1 MDLLSSLSRAVVDLS
16 REEVVR
22 LSERAIEEGIPADQ
36 AITEG
41 LAGGMRIVGEKF
53 TAKEFFVP
61 EVLAAGRA
69 LYAGMDVLAPHVT
82 RAGDQR
88 GTAVLGVVAGDYHDI
103 GKNIVKLMLSAAGVR
118 VIDLGKNVPVD
129 RLLAAVEEEAA
140 DVVGLSTLMTTTL
153 VTMAEQVDALKQAG
167 IGAVLVGGAPVTES
181 FAKEI
186 GADGTADD
194 AGGAV
199 ELFLRTMDQVR
210 G

>member
-1 MDLLSSLSRAVVDLS
+1 MDLLKSLSRAVVDLR

-22 LSERAIEEGIPADQ
+22 LSERAITEGIPADQ

-41 LAGGMRIVGEKF
+41 LADGMRLVGEKF
-53 TAKEFFVP
+53 TAKEYFVP

-69 LYAGMDVLAPHVT
+69 LYAGMDVLSPHVT
-82 RAGDQR
+82 RAGDRR
-88 GTAVLGVVAGDYHDI
+88 GTAVLGVVQGDYHDI

-118 VIDLGKNVPVD
+118 VIDLGKNVTVD
-129 RLLAAVEEEAA
+129 RLLQAVEEEEA

-153 VTMAEQVDALKQAG
+153 VTMAEQVDALQRAG
-167 IGAVLVGGAPVTES
+167 VGAVLVGGAPVTAG
-181 FAKEI
+181 FAREI

-199 ELFLRTMDQVR
+199 DLFLQTMDRVR
-210 G
+210 E

>member
-1 MDLLSSLSRAVVDLS
+1 MDLLKSLSRAVVDLR

-22 LSERAIEEGIPADQ
+22 LSERAIAKGIPADQ

-41 LAGGMRIVGEKF
+41 LADGMRLVGEKF
-53 TAKEFFVP
+53 TAKEYFVP

-69 LYAGMDVLAPHVT
+69 LYAGMDVLSPHVT
-82 RAGDQR
+82 RAGDRR
-88 GTAVLGVVAGDYHDI
+88 GTAVLGVVQGDYHDI

-118 VIDLGKNVPVD
+118 VIDLGKNVTVD
-129 RLLAAVEEEAA
+129 RLLQAVEEEEA

-153 VTMAEQVDALKQAG
+153 VTMAEQVDALQRAG
-167 IGAVLVGGAPVTES
+167 VGAVLVGGAPVTAG
-181 FAKEI
+181 FAREI

-199 ELFLRTMDQVR
+199 DLFLQTMDRVR
-210 G
+210 E

>member
-1 MDLLSSLSRAVVDLS
+1 MNLLESLSQAVVSLR

-22 LSERAIEEGIPADQ
+22 LAEQAVAEGIPAEQ

-41 LAGGMRIVGEKF
+41 LAGGMRIVGQKF

-69 LYAGMDVLAPHVT
+69 LYAGMDVLAPHVE
-82 RAGDQR
+82 RVDGER
-88 GTAVLGVVAGDYHDI
+88 GTAVVGVVAGDYHDI

-118 VIDLGKNVPVD
+118 VVDLGKNVSVD
-129 RLLAAVEEEAA
+129 RLLKAVEEEKA

-153 VTMAEQVDALKQAG
+153 DTMADQVDQLKQNCAAG
-167 IGAVLVGGAPVTES
+167 VLVGGAPVSES
-181 FAKEI
+181 FARDI
-186 GADGTADD
+186 GADGTAND

-199 ELFLRTMDQVR
+199 ELFLRTVERVR
-210 G
+210 A

>member
-1 MDLLSSLSRAVVDLS
+1 MDLLESLSRAVVELR

-22 LSERAIEEGIPADQ
+22 LAEQAVLAGIPADQ

-41 LAGGMRIVGEKF
+41 LAGGMKIVGEKF
-53 TAKEFFVP
+53 TAKEYFVP

-69 LYAGMDVLAPHVT
+69 LYAGMDVLAPHVSVVD
-82 RAGDQR
+82 GHR

-118 VIDLGKNVPVD
+118 VVDLGKNVPID
-129 RLLAAVEEEAA
+129 RLLAAVEEEEA
-140 DVVGLSTLMTTTL
+140 DIVGISTLMTTTL
-153 VTMAEQVDALKQAG
+153 STMAEQVDALKRAG
-167 IGAVLVGGAPVTES
+167 IGAVLVGGAPVTAS
-181 FAKEI
+181 FAKDI

-199 ELFLRTMDQVR
+199 ELFLETVKRINK
-210 G
+210 